1 MTSLWWAFVL
11 LDFALV
17 VGVILS
23 VLRRRAEPMAMV
35 AWILASIALPYLG
48 PGLYVLVGANR
59 IRRRAMRRRR
69 KVASLIEAIDREAAD
84 RASITHPPADAL
96 PPEIAIVEE
105 FARRLVQIPAVG
117 GNEVCVYGEAEATY
131 TGLESAIR
139 SAEDHLHL
147 QYYIWNTDETGI
159 FFRDLVIQK
168 ARQGVAC
175 RVLLDSVGCW
185 GMSRDFYQPLIDAG
199 VRVGFFMPL
208 YPSRRRR
215 WSPHLRN
222 HRKIAVV
229 DGRTAFMGSQN
240 IGDEYRG
247 RLKRLSPWYDTHLR
261 LRGPAALFIQQV
273 FAEDWVFATGEVLTG
288 EQYFPCCEHPGRS
301 KVQIVPTG
309 PDHDAGVLDQVTFA
323 AVAQAR
329 EVIRI
334 ATPYFVPHSAL
345 LMALTYAARRGVRVQ
360 LVLPT
365 KSDSM
370 LVLWAGRSFYA
381 ELLSAGVEVYE
392 FDAGMLHSKIV
403 TVDDRWCMVGSANM
417 DVRSFRL
424 NFELTALIYDEFVSR
439 GLAEE
444 IEHRCGQSRRVSG
457 REVWGRGVWGE
468 LAEGAARLFAPLL

>member
-1 MTSLWWAFVL
+1 MANLWWPLVIADL
-11 LDFALV
+11 ALV
-17 VGVILS
+17 VAVILS
-23 VLRRRAEPMAMV
+23 VLRRRAEPMSMV
-35 AWILASIALPYLG
+35 AWILAALALPFVG
-48 PGLYVLVGANR
+48 PALYVLIGANR
-59 IRRRAMRRRR
+59 IRRRAARRRR
-69 KVASLIEAIDREAAD
+69 KVANLIEAIDREAAD
-84 RASITHPPADAL
+84 RASPSRADAPAL
-96 PPEIAIVEE
+96 PPEIAVVEE
-105 FARRLVQIPAVG
+105 FARRMVQIPAVG
-117 GNEVCVYGEAEATY
+117 GNEVRVYGEAEETY

-139 SAEDHLHL
+139 SAEEHIHL
-147 QYYIWNTDETGI
+147 QYYIWKPDATGI
-159 FFRDLVIQK
+159 AFRDLVIQK
-168 ARQGVAC
+168 AREGVAC

-185 GMSRDFYQPLIDAG
+185 GLKRRFYQPMIDAG

-273 FAEDWVFATGEVLTG
+273 FAEDWVFATGELLAG
-288 EQYFPCCEHPGRS
+288 EQYFPCCDQPGRS
-301 KVQIVPTG
+301 QVQIVPTG
-309 PDHDAGVLDQVTFA
+309 PDHDAGVLDQIAFA

-345 LMALTYAARRGVRVQ
+345 RMALTYAARRGVKVQ

-365 KSDSM
+365 RSDNL

-381 ELLSAGVEVYE
+381 ELLTAGVEIFE

-424 NFELTALIYDEFVSR
+424 NFELTALIYDEQVSR
-439 GLAEE
+439 DLALE
-444 IEHRCGQSRRVSG
+444 IEHRCDQSRRVSE
-457 REVWGRGVWGE
+457 REVWSRGLWGD